1 VTSDSLQL
9 SWTVAQGLFDS
20 FLVQYR
26 DSDGQVQAVP
36 MTADQREVTIE
47 GLEPDRKYK
56 FLLYGLFGGKRLGPV
71 SALGV
76 TGKAILLC
84 TRKQA

>member
-1 VTSDSLQL
+1 
-9 SWTVAQGLFDS
+9 
-20 FLVQYR
+20 
-26 DSDGQVQAVP
+26 

-71 SALGV
+71 SALGM